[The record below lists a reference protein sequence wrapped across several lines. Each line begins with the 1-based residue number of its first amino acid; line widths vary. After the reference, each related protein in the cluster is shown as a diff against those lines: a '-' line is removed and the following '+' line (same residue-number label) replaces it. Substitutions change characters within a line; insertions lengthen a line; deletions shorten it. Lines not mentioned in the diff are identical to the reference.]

1 MSATS
6 IFVVECEI
14 SVIEKYHLVFE
25 ILVQFIYVGFETIP
39 FQFVYSIAIYMGH
52 RLEEFDAH

>member
-14 SVIEKYHLVFE
+14 SVIEKYHLIFE

-39 FQFVYSIAIYMGH
+39 FQFVYSIAIYMGS
-52 RLEEFDAH
+52 